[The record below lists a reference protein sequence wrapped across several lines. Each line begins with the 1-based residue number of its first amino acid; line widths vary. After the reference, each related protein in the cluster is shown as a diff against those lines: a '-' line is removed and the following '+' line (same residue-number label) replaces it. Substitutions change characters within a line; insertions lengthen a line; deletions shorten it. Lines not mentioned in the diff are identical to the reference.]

1 MTEARFRSRPEHP
14 GGTAPMEID
23 PRGPRFSA
31 LITTVVLAVV
41 LVTGSVWLLAA
52 QAAVFAA
59 GSLFGLRYSPY
70 GWLYRRLVRPRLGPP
85 AELEPEAPP
94 RFAQGVGLVFALVGV
109 AGYAA
114 GLTWLGA
121 AATAAAL
128 AAAFLNAVFGFCL
141 GCEMYLVIRRIWPGR
156 QALVLAD
163 ADKKVN
169 A

>member
-1 MTEARFRSRPEHP
+1 M
-14 GGTAPMEID
+14 GID

-31 LITTVVLAVV
+31 LITTVVLGVV
-41 LVTGSVWLLAA
+41 LVTSSVWLLAA
-52 QAAVFAA
+52 QAVVFAA
-59 GSLFGLRYSPY
+59 GSVFGLRYSPY
-70 GWLYRRLVRPRLGPP
+70 GLLYRRLIRPRLGPP

-94 RFAQGVGLVFALVGV
+94 RFAQGVGLVFAVIGV

-128 AAAFLNAVFGFCL
+128 VAAFLNAVFGFCL
-141 GCEMYLVIRRIWPGR
+141 GCEIYLLIRRTWPGR
-156 QALVLAD
+156 QMLILAD
-163 ADKKVN
+163 GDKEVN